1 MCRKAHVLIGKHD
14 IRKSVLVQWEGGRER
29 EREGE
34 REREVGGRES
44 KLMSALPECIMCV
57 GIPVRNL

>member
-29 EREGE
+29 ERE
-34 REREVGGRES
+34 REVGGRES